1 MPRHRHR
8 LCYCFLFWASIA
20 WNLSCGFGEHIEEP
34 LGMIQVFRNIVGN
47 HKDKFPNGREYLLD
61 VDTKKPAKF
70 ESIEE
75 LINLFKSEGHKIETK
90 EDLIRW
96 GLNIEDVGIE
106 LVDE

>member
-1 MPRHRHR
+1 
-8 LCYCFLFWASIA
+8 
-20 WNLSCGFGEHIEEP
+20 
-34 LGMIQVFRNIVGN
+34 MIQVFRNVVGK

-61 VDTKKPAKF
+61 VDTKDPAKF

>member
-1 MPRHRHR
+1 
-8 LCYCFLFWASIA
+8 
-20 WNLSCGFGEHIEEP
+20 
-34 LGMIQVFRNIVGN
+34 MIQVYRNVVGK
-47 HKDKFPNGREYLLD
+47 HKDKFSNGREYLLD